1 MRTIIVIFTDHKVP
15 VSEIPNYKKYK
26 FLCNYDLVKQYDMIE
41 DPRYCPQMM
50 VVGFDPSTKRRQK
63 SLILKDIYITR
74 VNGQYINQ
82 PVGLINGSIPETY
95 HNLNKREAIME
106 ESRTIKVTLEQAR
119 EWYNGTNLT
128 LKALALSTFKES
140 ELKINQEK
148 TTENIGYF
156 IGKLYKDGKI
166 EVFRHDET
174 KHAGI
179 IYFKNPEDAEEAIR
193 ILGKEISNLI

>member
-1 MRTIIVIFTDHKVP
+1 MVKQIKKDNMRTTIVIFTDHKVP

-63 SLILKDIYITR
+63 GLVLKDIYITR
-74 VNGQYINQ
+74 INGKCINQ
-82 PVGLINGSIPETY
+82 PIGLINGSIPETY

-119 EWYNGTNLT
+119 EW
-128 LKALALSTFKES
+128 
-140 ELKINQEK
+140 IQQ
-148 TTENIGYF
+148 
-156 IGKLYKDGKI
+156 
-166 EVFRHDET
+166 
-174 KHAGI
+174 
-179 IYFKNPEDAEEAIR
+179 
-193 ILGKEISNLI
+193 